1 MRTGRRPGLATAS
14 GWGRQRASRMFLMK
28 AFDTLESVATGS
40 THQVLPSLVGDMEG
54 ADIGA
59 TEKQK
64 RSV

>member
-1 MRTGRRPGLATAS
+1 
-14 GWGRQRASRMFLMK
+14 MFLIK
-28 AFDTLESVATGS
+28 AFDTLDSVATGS
-40 THQVLPSLVGDMEG
+40 THPVLPSLVGDMEG